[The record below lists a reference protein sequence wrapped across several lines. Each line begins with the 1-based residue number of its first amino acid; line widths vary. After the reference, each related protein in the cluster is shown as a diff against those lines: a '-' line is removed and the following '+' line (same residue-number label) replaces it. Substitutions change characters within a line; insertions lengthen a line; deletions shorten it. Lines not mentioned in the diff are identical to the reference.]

1 MQRMHLLQDSKSER
15 KLGNQEA
22 NNLITLISNTLKV
35 VIFIYGWKLVL
46 NEKIF
51 YRIVKENSKQVG
63 ELN

>member
-22 NNLITLISNTLKV
+22 NNLITLISNTFKV

-51 YRIVKENSKQVG
+51 YRIEKGNSK
-63 ELN
+63 

>member
-22 NNLITLISNTLKV
+22 NNLITLISNTFKV

-51 YRIVKENSKQVG
+51 YRIVKGNSK
-63 ELN
+63 